1 MTVNFEPGVIK
12 VEKEKE
18 FAELKGAIVRAL
30 GPDRVEKFLKQIRS
44 KGIRVRD
51 LEAALDKRVFEQV
64 DETLATSGATAQQLY
79 QALTM
84 GDQGQMREF
93 YLSQVELVDPA
104 LRTRFHKLYQ
114 YY

>member
-51 LEAALDKRVFEQV
+51 LEGALDKKVLEQV
-64 DETLATSGATAQQLY
+64 DETLSKSGTTAQQLY

-84 GDQGQMREF
+84 GRRRS
-93 YLSQVELVDPA
+93 LPL
-104 LRTRFHKLYQ
+104 
-114 YY
+114 